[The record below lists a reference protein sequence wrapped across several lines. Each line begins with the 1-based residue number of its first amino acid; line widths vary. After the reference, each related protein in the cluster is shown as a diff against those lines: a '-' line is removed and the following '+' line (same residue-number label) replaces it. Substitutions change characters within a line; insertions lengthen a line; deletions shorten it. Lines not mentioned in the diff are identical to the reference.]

1 MNTILRPVQILMI
14 VLLVTVL
21 TTGCTREVAQT
32 DPAPLVEP
40 NQDQQPQEK
49 QPVAPADEQAIET
62 LEELWSAII
71 QQGRKTGNTHEVVRR
86 IQKQDRELIESTSI
100 EKIAMRRQAQTIET
114 NVVNRFLETPSG
126 QLVAYETKINQGG
139 SSSSFAGQVSPD
151 GTQLKITT
159 TAAGR
164 SFSEQIPWKPEWG
177 GVYAASQLLE
187 NPPIK
192 PGQTRETTAL
202 APMINQACQIKYV
215 AGKLEPVK
223 LLDGSE
229 VELLSVTN
237 VISQKG
243 KLLMEIPMWVDLEG
257 HTVKMAPPGPGMVI
271 YRCTQA
277 FAESPIEAVEFD
289 LAAETIVPIAQP
301 LTGVHTANKS
311 AEYLITLKNKISPTL
326 FPTSGSQWTSDLT
339 EKSLHLHL
347 IALRPE
353 TKLPQQLAEQTPPT
367 DADLAASSLV
377 QVDDPLVQKMA
388 AQAKTPSSEPWK
400 LAVELE
406 QQVHQAIQQKDFSQA
421 FASAAEVAK
430 SKTGD
435 CTEHAVLLI
444 ALLRAHKIPARA
456 AVGLVYYNGK
466 SGKGFAYHMWTEA
479 WIDGRWIPIDATLGR
494 GGIGV
499 GHLKIADSDLAGG
512 GALAAFLPVTQVI
525 GNIEIKPLSME

>member
-1 MNTILRPVQILMI
+1 MVI
-14 VLLVTVL
+14 LLVMVA
-21 TTGCTREVAQT
+21 TTGCTREVTQT
-32 DPAPLVEP
+32 DPAPQVEP
-40 NQDQQPQEK
+40 NQPPQPQE
-49 QPVAPADEQAIET
+49 QQSVSPADEQVKET

-86 IQKQDRELIESTSI
+86 IEKQDRELIESIST
-100 EKIAMRRQAQTIET
+100 EKIVMRRQEQTIET
-114 NVVNRFLETPSG
+114 NVVNRFLETPAG
-126 QLVAYETKINQGG
+126 QLVSYETNVQQGG
-139 SSSSFAGQVSPD
+139 NSSSFAGQVSAD
-151 GTQLKITT
+151 GYTLTITT

-164 SFSEQIPWKPEWG
+164 SFSEEIPWKPEWG
-177 GVYAASQLLE
+177 GVYAAAQLLE

-202 APMINQACQIKYV
+202 APMLNQACQIKYV

-229 VELLSVTN
+229 VELLRVSN
-237 VISQKG
+237 VISQKD
-243 KLLMEIPMWVDLEG
+243 KPLMEIPMWVDLEG

-271 YRCTQA
+271 YRCTQD
-277 FAESPIEAVEFD
+277 FAESPIEAIEFD
-289 LAAETIVPIAQP
+289 LAAETIVPLAQP
-301 LTGVHTANKS
+301 LDGVHTDKTS
-311 AEYLITLKNKISPTL
+311 AEYLITLKKNISPTL

-339 EKSLHLHL
+339 KKSLHLHL

-353 TKLPQQLAEQTPPT
+353 TKLPPQLSEQTPPT

-388 AQAKTPSSEPWK
+388 TQAKTPNNEPWK
-400 LAVELE
+400 LALELE

-430 SKTGD
+430 SQTGD

-444 ALLRAHKIPARA
+444 ALLRAHQIPARA
-456 AVGLVYYNGK
+456 AVGLVYYDGK
-466 SGKGFAYHMWTEA
+466 SGRGFAYHMWTEA

-499 GHLKIADSDLAGG
+499 GHIKIADSDLAGG

-525 GNIEIKPLSME
+525 GNIEIKPLSLE